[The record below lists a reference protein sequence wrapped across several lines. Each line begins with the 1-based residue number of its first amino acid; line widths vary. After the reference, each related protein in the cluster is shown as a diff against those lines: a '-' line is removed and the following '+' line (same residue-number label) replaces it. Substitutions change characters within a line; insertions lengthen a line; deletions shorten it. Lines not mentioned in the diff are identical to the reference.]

1 MRYDIERLAPEF
13 LLELEAKGYGGTVFT
28 TYAWVKFLEK
38 NQQAE
43 PVVLALYQAG
53 QMRAV
58 FVGAIVKKAGIR
70 ILGSPFEGWLTPD
83 MGFIRLGDV
92 EINAALKGIA
102 RYAFRKLKCWFV
114 QVCDKSI
121 HPQELERGIR
131 YSTTPMLFLDASPEE
146 ESILEH
152 FTKNGRRDVR
162 AFDRKGAH
170 IVEVPFD
177 RAFAERYYEQL
188 IDVFAKQGL
197 KPFYSLEK
205 MYDLV
210 DAFRDCPERVL
221 ALEARL
227 EDETCIATVF
237 SFGYRQWGYYMGAA
251 SFREYQKYL
260 PNEGLFWAFVRHWNG
275 KCVPSLDLVGYR
287 KYKMKYAPEL
297 IEVPTI
303 VFERVPGLLFM
314 KNTARAAVTQLRN
327 IKGRLT
333 VKRTKEEE

>member
-13 LLELEAKGYGGTVFT
+13 LLELEAKGHGGTVFT
-28 TYAWVKFLEK
+28 TCAWVKFLEK

-43 PVVLALYQAG
+43 PVVLALSQEG
-53 QMRAV
+53 RMRAV
-58 FVGAIVKKAGIR
+58 FVGAIVKKAGVR

-83 MGFIRLGDV
+83 MGFVRLGKIDV
-92 EINAALKGIA
+92 NEALRTVA
-102 RYAFRKLKCWFV
+102 RYAFRELKCWFV
-114 QVCDKSI
+114 QICDKSI
-121 HPQELERGIR
+121 RPQELERDIR
-131 YSTTPMLFLDASPEE
+131 YSTAPMLFLDASPEE
-146 ESILEH
+146 EAILQR

-170 IVEVPFD
+170 IVKVPFD
-177 RAFAERYYEQL
+177 RAFAERYYAQL
-188 IDVFAKQGL
+188 IDVFDKQGL

-237 SFGYRQWGYYMGAA
+237 SFGYGQWGYYMGAA
-251 SFREYQKYL
+251 SFREYQKHL

-275 KCVPSLDLVGYR
+275 RNIPSLDLVGYR

-297 IEVPTI
+297 IDIPYI
-303 VFERVPGLLFM
+303 YFERVPGLLLM
-314 KNTARAAVTQLRN
+314 KNAARSAVTLLRK